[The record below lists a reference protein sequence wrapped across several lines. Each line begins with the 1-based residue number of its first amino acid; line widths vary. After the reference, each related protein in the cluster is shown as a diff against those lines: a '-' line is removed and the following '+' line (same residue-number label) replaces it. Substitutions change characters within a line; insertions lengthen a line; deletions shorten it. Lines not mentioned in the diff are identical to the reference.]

1 LAITAH
7 SYRLDP
13 ALVAEPP
20 VGFLAS
26 LKHLGPSLI
35 LTANVVGSGELIM
48 TTTLGAKAG
57 FVTLWVVLVACF
69 LKVVVQLEFG
79 KHAINTGETAMEAF
93 ARLPGPRWRG
103 TGWAVWAWLA
113 VKSVQMVQYAGI
125 VGGVALAMHLAIPAV
140 PVWAWTCV
148 AALATALLVYRGSYK
163 LVESLAVTL
172 TAAFTLFTM
181 ACVVALQGTQYAI
194 GWSELS
200 EGLSFRFPAA
210 AVGVAVAVFGATGV
224 SADEIISYP
233 YWCLEKGYASFA
245 GARSDSAEWA
255 RRARGWIRVMY
266 LDAIVSM
273 VIYTLATAAFYV
285 LGAAILHGAGTI
297 PAGMEMIS
305 TLSRIYTESFGPGAM
320 VIFLTGSVVVLF
332 STLFV
337 SCASASRMFSDA
349 LAQCG
354 ALDFRNAGQ
363 RDRWITAFAWLFPVF
378 WAGLSLALGEPLL
391 LILAGGVAVA
401 VLLFA
406 VVFAAY
412 VFRYR
417 RLDTRLRPGRFYD
430 LMLWLSFA
438 AVMGVAIKAVA
449 NVL

>member
-13 ALVAEPP
+13 SALREPP
-20 VGFLAS
+20 AGLWAS
-26 LKHLGPSLI
+26 LRYLGPSLI

-79 KHAINTGETAMEAF
+79 KHAICTGETAMEAF
-93 ARLPGPRWRG
+93 AQLPGPRWRG

-113 VKSVQMVQYAGI
+113 VKSVQLVQYAGI
-125 VGGVALAMHLAIPAV
+125 IGGVALALHLGMPGV
-140 PVWAWTCV
+140 PVWAWTLA
-148 AALATALLVYRGSYK
+148 AALSTALLVYRGSYK

-181 ACVVALQGTQYAI
+181 ACVVALQSTVYAI
-194 GWSELS
+194 GWSDLA
-200 EGLSFRFPAA
+200 EGLSFRLPAA

-245 GARSDSAEWA
+245 GARSDSAEWV
-255 RRARGWIRVMY
+255 RRSRGWIRVMY

-273 VIYTLATAAFYV
+273 IIYTLATAAFYV

-320 VIFLTGSVVVLF
+320 VAFLAGSAIVLF

-337 SCASASRMFSDA
+337 SCASASRMFTDA

-354 ALDFRNAGQ
+354 ALDFRNPAQ
-363 RDRWITAFAWLFPVF
+363 RDRWIGALAWIFPVL
-378 WAGLSLALGEPLL
+378 WAALFLTIGEPLL

-401 VLLFA
+401 VLLFV

-412 VFRYR
+412 AFRYQ
-417 RLDTRLRPGRFYD
+417 RLDARLRPGPFYD

-438 AVMGVAIKAVA
+438 AVAGVAVKAIA
-449 NVL
+449 NVT